1 MKKIYLAALTL
12 AMTACVSNDDLNPVD
27 NYGYID
33 VNVSNDPIMVT
44 RAGGPSWLISA
55 TKDDSPY
62 TGIESGVNK
71 VPEGTY
77 VITAKSHNSIDDAN
91 TWNTYGE
98 PYFEGVSDATEV
110 SAGESV
116 DIVITCEQA
125 KNSKLTLVN
134 ELNTLVFSD
143 VKLNATSHN
152 RELSLST
159 QHPSAFYS
167 TGTQVNYNISY
178 KYNDSQ
184 TETVIKNNGQD
195 YTITIAE
202 AAKDYQIKLTS
213 TDNGNINVTV
223 TYNNEFGTVESED
236 FTFDAATGD
245 IANQQ

>member
-33 VNVSNDPIMVT
+33 LNVSNDPVMVT
-44 RAGGPSWLISA
+44 RAGEPNWQLSA
-55 TKDDSPY
+55 TKNGEAY
-62 TGIESGVNK
+62 TGIAYGTNK

-77 VITAKSHNSIDDAN
+77 VISAKSHASIDMAN
-91 TWNTYGE
+91 TTNTYGE
-98 PYFEGVSDATEV
+98 PYFVGESAPTQISAGDSKDATIDC
-110 SAGESV
+110 GK
-116 DIVITCEQA
+116 A

-134 ELNTLVFSD
+134 ALNSFVFTN
-143 VKLNATSHN
+143 VKLNATSLN
-152 RELSLST
+152 RQLSLSN
-159 QHPSAFYS
+159 QNPSAFYS
-167 TGTQVNYNISY
+167 TGTQVSYNISY

-202 AAKDYQIKLTS
+202 AAKDYQIKLES

-223 TYNNEFGTVESED
+223 TYNNEFGIVEKE

>member
-55 TKDDSPY
+55 TKDGSSY
-62 TGIESGVNK
+62 TGIVSGANK
-71 VPEGTY
+71 VPSGTY
-77 VITAKSHNSIDDAN
+77 VITAKSHTSIDVAN
-91 TWNTYGE
+91 TLNTYGE
-98 PYFEGVSDATEV
+98 PYFEGE
-110 SAGESV
+110 SAETQISV
-116 DIVITCEQA
+116 GQSENVNINCHQA
-125 KNSKLTLVN
+125 QNSKLTLVN
-134 ELNTLVFSD
+134 ALNSSVFTN
-143 VKLNATSHN
+143 VKLNATSLN
-152 RELSLST
+152 RQLSLSN
-159 QHPSAFYS
+159 QNPSAFYS
-167 TGTQVNYNISY
+167 IETSVNYNISY
-178 KYNDSQ
+178 NYNGSE
-184 TETVIKNNGQD
+184 TETVIKNGGQD

-223 TYNNEFGTVESED
+223 TYNNEFGTVERE

-245 IANQQ
+245 IAN